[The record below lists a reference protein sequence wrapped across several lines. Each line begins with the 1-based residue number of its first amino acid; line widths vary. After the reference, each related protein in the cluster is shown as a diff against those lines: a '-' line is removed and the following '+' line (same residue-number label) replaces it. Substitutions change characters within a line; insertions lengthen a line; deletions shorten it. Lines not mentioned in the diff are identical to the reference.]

1 MLTSPEEKNLGNRNL
16 SCPLQQGESS
26 AGKTSEKALFLFVQ
40 SQGIIA
46 GEVTKKGS
54 NATEVTFVKHYDH
67 KYPLNYERKPFVP
80 T

>member
-1 MLTSPEEKNLGNRNL
+1 MLTSPEGKKRGNRNL
-16 SCPLQQGESS
+16 YCSVQQGKSS

-46 GEVTKKGS
+46 GEVTNKES
-54 NATEVTFVKHYDH
+54 NATEVTFIKHYDH
-67 KYPLNYERKPFVP
+67 RYPLNYERKPFVP

>member
-1 MLTSPEEKNLGNRNL
+1 MLTSPEEKNWGIGTFPVL
-16 SCPLQQGESS
+16 SSRESLLLVRLQR
-26 AGKTSEKALFLFVQ
+26 KPCFFFVQ